1 MNFNLNSIIATARLA
16 LSTVP
21 AQAHAFAERALT
33 VPKAQRDAT
42 YKAVGLSEEDR
53 IEADRLFRVWAD
65 AGSDLVVFLASKG
78 EIDAD

>member
-1 MNFNLNSIIATARLA
+1 
-16 LSTVP
+16 
-21 AQAHAFAERALT
+21 LT